1 MLLFGK
7 NIIEDKIM
15 WYKFA
20 QETNV
25 DETEAIFD
33 NSQSNEANA
42 KFNPNK
48 IVNDFFLK
56 YKNKILNTPLPAQ
69 NSKSIIDWA
78 RKNWKNSILFSIDS
92 YDQSGFEDI
101 RKIRKFEPANNFQQI
116 NSDMLSSY
124 PKLFNE
130 LVPLTQ
136 KVVEKLKSDKDIIN
150 YFQKI
155 NSMLLAVQ
163 ENEESLPVDS
173 KLIKK
178 VWENENLS
186 MIEKYQFLQKHFGNT
201 DIWKKYLNDFKNILP
216 KGLGR

>member
-1 MLLFGK
+1 
-7 NIIEDKIM
+7 M

-33 NSQSNEANA
+33 NSQNNEANA

-78 RKNWKNSILFSIDS
+78 RKNWKNSILFGIDS

>member
-1 MLLFGK
+1 
-7 NIIEDKIM
+7 M
-15 WYKFA
+15 WYRFA

-25 DETEAIFD
+25 EETEAIFD
-33 NSQSNEANA
+33 NAQNNEANA

-78 RKNWKNSILFSIDS
+78 RKNWKNSILFGIDS

>member
-1 MLLFGK
+1 
-7 NIIEDKIM
+7 M
-15 WYKFA
+15 WYRFA

-25 DETEAIFD
+25 DETEATFD
-33 NSQSNEANA
+33 NSQNNEANS

-78 RKNWKNSILFSIDS
+78 RKNWKNSILFGIDS
-92 YDQSGFEDI
+92 FDESGFEDI
-101 RKIRKFEPANNFQQI
+101 RKIRKFEPAKNFQQI
-116 NSDMLSSY
+116 NSDMLLSY

-130 LVPLTQ
+130 LPPLTL
-136 KVVEKLKSDKDIIN
+136 KVIEKLKSDKDIIN

-173 KLIKK
+173 KLIKN
-178 VWENENLS
+178 VWENKNLS
-186 MIEKYQFLQKHFGNT
+186 MVEKYQFLQKHFGNT

-216 KGLGR
+216 KGIGR